1 MKKLLTLAAIA
12 ALLTGCSTMTNG
24 TTQQFEIDP
33 RDQACTIY
41 KDGEK
46 IAESKNNLVE
56 ISRAHANIKIEC
68 PNSTREFKPEP
79 TKEAIFGA
87 VWLDFGIID
96 SITGAFWKYVEVEN
110 EGSS

>member
-12 ALLTGCSTMTNG
+12 ALSTGCSTMTNG
-24 TTQQFEIDP
+24 ITQQFEIDP
-33 RDQACTIY
+33 RGQACTIY

-56 ISRAHANIKIEC
+56 ISRAHAKIKIEC

-110 EGSS
+110 EDI